1 MIIFPKSFV
10 CMVITV
16 SLLFLFLEVIR
27 MLEKD
32 GKVHFDRTDYESM
45 LKRDLQ

>member
-1 MIIFPKSFV
+1 MYGNFV
-10 CMVITV
+10 KYGK
-16 SLLFLFLEVIR
+16 LFLFLEVIR

-32 GKVHFDRTDYESM
+32 GKVHFDRNDYESM